1 MILQCLFDSSVK
13 GLLLE
18 VLRKVDEVLES
29 KYYQNALRAR
39 ATTDRLIAS
48 ASQVALNHIG
58 MLVVDEI
65 QNVANSKNGKNLIGA
80 LTQLAVQEIILLFT
94 LQNVKKLLTMI
105 IVIIY
110 DNVDNKINREPG
122 AQSLTSLEAGLFSF
136 FCEDFSM
143 KKLDGL

>member
-1 MILQCLFDSSVK
+1 MILQYLFDSSVK

-39 ATTDRLIAS
+39 ATTDMLIAS

-110 DNVDNKINREPG
+110 DNDDNKINREPG